1 MRDDD
6 ILIGSLMEESWLT
19 LEQVA
24 AACMVEPAW
33 LLRHLEEG
41 LFPHA
46 ESIAGTW
53 RFSGTT
59 LIRARRMRQLERDFD
74 AAPELA
80 ALVADLLEEMDELRV
95 RVRAAVKPSHAAF
108 AAQAPAAGEWL
119 SWRPRPR
126 VAIAFGT
133 SIGENRLS
141 PHENLS
147 MRCSATSKT
156 LR

>member
-53 RFSGTT
+53 RFSGMT

-80 ALVADLLEEMDELRV
+80 ALVADLLEEMDELR
-95 RVRAAVKPSHAAF
+95 A
-108 AAQAPAAGEWL
+108 
-119 SWRPRPR
+119 
-126 VAIAFGT
+126 
-133 SIGENRLS
+133 RLRGGS
-141 PHENLS
+141 
-147 MRCSATSKT
+147 
-156 LR
+156 